1 LKSIISKW
9 TSSVDKG
16 KLKEAFGKSDAEL
29 EEIEDGICAD
39 LDHIPTFNKRVAIS
53 DLNILNDYFGES
65 EPNVPPCDESPV
77 ITGPYNF
84 WTN

>member
-1 LKSIISKW
+1 
-9 TSSVDKG
+9 
-16 KLKEAFGKSDAEL
+16 L

-39 LDHIPTFNKRVAIS
+39 LDHIATFDRRVALS